1 MKASSRL
8 LTTLG
13 FALALG
19 LAACDNSNKTTA
31 PGASAGPAP
40 AIPPGEPIRVGVLS
54 PFSGGSSPMG
64 LSMRDGVRLA
74 AEEINTAGG
83 LLGGRKVLL
92 VERDDEANPSI
103 GSQRMQ
109 DLISNEKVV
118 ALLGPTNTG
127 VFQASYRVPVEA
139 KVPYLV
145 NVSAG
150 ADVNAGFKEFGDG
163 NNYLF
168 GLRAND
174 VVQADLVVTDAVDQ
188 KGFKKVAVLCDSTN
202 YGQSGRTALMAE
214 LKKRGVEP
222 VYDGKFNLKD
232 TDMTPQLQEARN
244 AGAQALLVWG
254 IGPELASVANSME
267 KLGYKVPM
275 IGGWTLG
282 MSNYIDNAGPN
293 GNGTLMPQTFIQNG
307 ASRPKSKTFV
317 DAYLKKFKPAND
329 RIPVAVAAAQG
340 YDSMQL
346 LAAAITQAGSVEGP
360 KVKAAL
366 EDLRQPYEGVIATFQ
381 RPVTASDHDA
391 IKKDQVIV
399 GEVQNGQVQP
409 GKKP

>member
-1 MKASSRL
+1 MKSPRL
-8 LTTLG
+8 LASLCLALG
-13 FALALG
+13 FG
-19 LAACDNSNKTTA
+19 LAACDNNKTTA
-31 PGASAGPAP
+31 PGAGASPAP
-40 AIPPGEPIRVGVLS
+40 AAAPAGEPIKVGVLS

-74 AEEINTAGG
+74 AEEINAAGG
-83 LLGGRKVLL
+83 LLGGRRVQL
-92 VERDDEANPSI
+92 VERDDEANPSV

-150 ADVNAGFKEFGDG
+150 ADVNAGFREFGDA

-174 VVQADLVVTDAVDQ
+174 LVQADLVVTDAVDQ

-232 TDMTPQLQEARN
+232 TDMTPQLQEART

-282 MSNYIDNAGPN
+282 MSNFIDNAGPN

-307 ASRPKSKTFV
+307 AGRPRSKTFV

-381 RPVTASDHDA
+381 RPFTASDHDA
-391 IKKDQVIV
+391 IKKEQVVV

-409 GKKP
+409 ATKKS

>member
-1 MKASSRL
+1 MKTPRL
-8 LTTLG
+8 LATL
-13 FALALG
+13 ALALG
-19 LAACDNSNKTTA
+19 LAACDGNKTTTPGNAASPA
-31 PGASAGPAP
+31 PGAPVAST
-40 AIPPGEPIRVGVLS
+40 EPIKVGVLS

-74 AEEINTAGG
+74 AEEINNGGG
-83 LLGGRKVLL
+83 LLGGRKVQL
-92 VERDDEANPSI
+92 VERDDEANPSV

-139 KVPYLV
+139 KIPYLV

-150 ADVNAGFKEFGDG
+150 ADVNAGFKEFGDA
-163 NNYLF
+163 NNFLF

-174 VVQADLVVTDAVDQ
+174 TVQADLVVTDAVDK
-188 KGFKKVAVLCDSTN
+188 KGFKKVAVLCDATN
-202 YGQSGRTALMAE
+202 YGQSGRTALLAQ
-214 LKKRGVEP
+214 LTKRGVTP
-222 VYDGKFNLKD
+222 VYDGKFNVKD
-232 TDMTPQLQEARN
+232 TDMTPQLQEART
-244 AGAQALLVWG
+244 AGAEALLVWG

-282 MSNYIDNAGPN
+282 MSNFIDNAGPN

-307 ASRPKSKTFV
+307 ASSAKSKAFV
-317 DAYLKKFKPAND
+317 EAYVKKFKPTGD

-340 YDSMQL
+340 YDSMKL
-346 LAAAITQAGSVEGP
+346 LAAAITQAGDTDGT
-360 KVKAAL
+360 KVKSAL

-381 RPVTASDHDA
+381 RPFTASDHDA
-391 IKKDQVIV
+391 IKKEQVMV
-399 GEVQNGQVQP
+399 GKIQDGQVQP
-409 GKKP
+409 ANK

>member
-1 MKASSRL
+1 MKAPQL
-8 LTTLG
+8 L
-13 FALALG
+13 A
-19 LAACDNSNKTTA
+19 
-31 PGASAGPAP
+31 
-40 AIPPGEPIRVGVLS
+40 VLCL
-54 PFSGGSSPMG
+54 SPMG

-74 AEEINTAGG
+74 AEEINNGGG
-83 LLGGRKVLL
+83 LLSGRKVQL

-139 KVPYLV
+139 KIPYLV

-150 ADVNAGFKEFGDG
+150 ADVNAGFKEFGEA

-174 VVQADLVVTDAVDQ
+174 TVQSDLVATDVVDN
-188 KGFKKVAVLCDSTN
+188 KGFKKVALLCDSTN
-202 YGQSGRTALMAE
+202 YGQSGRTALLAA
-214 LKKRGVEP
+214 LKRRGVEP
-222 VYDGKFNLKD
+222 VYDGKVNLKD
-232 TDMTPQLQEARN
+232 TDMTPQLQEART

-282 MSNYIDNAGPN
+282 MSNYIDNAGAN

-307 ASRPKSKTFV
+307 ASSPKSKGFV
-317 DAYLKKFKPAND
+317 DAYVKKFKPAND

-340 YDSMQL
+340 YDSMKL
-346 LAAAITQAGSVEGP
+346 LAAAITQAGGTEGE
-360 KVKAAL
+360 KIKAAL

-381 RPVTASDHDA
+381 RPFTASDHDA
-391 IKKDQVIV
+391 IKKEQVVI

-409 GKKP
+409 QKKS

>member
-1 MKASSRL
+1 M
-8 LTTLG
+8 
-13 FALALG
+13 
-19 LAACDNSNKTTA
+19 
-31 PGASAGPAP
+31 
-40 AIPPGEPIRVGVLS
+40 
-54 PFSGGSSPMG
+54 
-64 LSMRDGVRLA
+64 
-74 AEEINTAGG
+74 
-83 LLGGRKVLL
+83 LGGRKVQL

-139 KVPYLV
+139 KIPYLV

-150 ADVNAGFKEFGDG
+150 ADVNAGFKEFGEA

-174 VVQADLVVTDAVDQ
+174 TVQSDLVATDVVDN
-188 KGFKKVAVLCDSTN
+188 KGFKKVALLCDSTN
-202 YGQSGRTALMAE
+202 YGQSGRTALLAA
-214 LKKRGVEP
+214 LKRRGVEP

-232 TDMTPQLQEARN
+232 TDMTPQLQEART

-282 MSNYIDNAGPN
+282 MSNYIDNAGAN

-307 ASRPKSKTFV
+307 ASSPKSKVFV
-317 DAYLKKFKPAND
+317 DAYVKKFKPAND

-340 YDSMQL
+340 YDSMKL
-346 LAAAITQAGSVEGP
+346 LAAAITQAGGTEGE
-360 KVKAAL
+360 KIKAAL
-366 EDLRQPYEGVIATFQ
+366 EDLRQPYEGVIGTFQ
-381 RPVTASDHDA
+381 RPFTASDHDA
-391 IKKDQVIV
+391 IKKEQVVI

-409 GKKP
+409 QKKS

>member
-1 MKASSRL
+1 MKTPRFL
-8 LTTLG
+8 L
-13 FALALG
+13 AAVCLAFG
-19 LAACDNSNKTTA
+19 LAACDNKTVTPGSNA
-31 PGASAGPAP
+31 SPGPGGGAATGE
-40 AIPPGEPIRVGVLS
+40 AIKIGVLS

-74 AEEINTAGG
+74 AEEINNGGG
-83 LLGGRKVLL
+83 LLGGRKVQL
-92 VERDDEANPSI
+92 VERDDEASPST

-150 ADVNAGFKEFGDG
+150 ADVNGGFKEFGDA

-174 VVQADLVVTDAVDQ
+174 NVQADLVVTDAVDV
-188 KGFKKVAVLCDSTN
+188 KGFKKVAVICDSTN
-202 YGQSGRTALMAE
+202 YGQSGRTALLAE

-222 VYDGKFNLKD
+222 IYDGKFNIKD

-254 IGPELASVANSME
+254 IGPELAALANSME

-275 IGGWTLG
+275 LGGWTLG
-282 MSNYIDNAGPN
+282 MSNFIDNAGPN
-293 GNGTLMPQTFIQNG
+293 GNGALMPQTFIQNG
-307 ASRPKSKTFV
+307 ATSPRAKTFV
-317 DAYLKKFKPAND
+317 EAYLKKFKPVND
-329 RIPVAVAAAQG
+329 RIPVGVAAAQG
-340 YDSMQL
+340 YDSL
-346 LAAAITQAGSVEGP
+346 KILAAAITQAGSTEGP

-381 RPVTASDHDA
+381 RPFTATDHDA
-391 IKKDQVIV
+391 IKKAQTMV
-399 GEVQNGQVQP
+399 GEVRDGQVVP
-409 GKKP
+409 AKKS